1 MIQVRGLAKSYG
13 QQILFDGAD
22 FAVGANERVGLV
34 GRNGHGKTT
43 LFRLILGKEAPDSG
57 TISFP
62 GNYSIRH
69 LSQHIHFT
77 EDTVLREACLGLRP
91 EEDGRDLTY
100 KAETVLAGLGFSE
113 VLFTRDPSELSGGF
127 QVRLNLARL
136 LVSEPDLLLLDEPTN
151 YLDIVSVRWL
161 IRFLKNWKGEMI
173 LITHDREFMDSVT
186 THTMGIDRC
195 RIRKVA
201 GSTEK
206 YYQQIIQ
213 EEEIYEKTR
222 MNDEKKRREAEKFI
236 ARFRAKAS
244 KARAVQS
251 RIKALE
257 KKGRQGKLSEIKTLD
272 FEFNALPFSGKW
284 LLRSENLS
292 FSYGPGSPMLIQ
304 GLTFFVG
311 RNDRIGIIGKNGAGK
326 TTLLRM
332 LNQELRPLSGSVHNH
347 PNMETAYFGQT
358 NIERLNP
365 DKTVEQEI
373 LDAHPH
379 RNRKTARN
387 ICGLMMFEG
396 NQALK
401 KVRVL
406 SGGEKSRVLLGRLL
420 VRPANLLL
428 LDEPT
433 NHLDMDS
440 TDSIV
445 EAIDAFNGAVLIVTH
460 SEMILHAIA
469 TRLIVFDGGAV
480 RVFEGTYQDFLDRVG
495 WQSENE
501 DGTGADRKPPDKPAG
516 KKERRRLRA
525 EILSERARILGKL
538 QKRIDWVETSI
549 MDLEESIEKDTRALL
564 RASQESDGAEIQRL
578 SKSLHASRE
587 QINALFPELEELS
600 TEHDRRAR
608 EFEERFKT

>member
-564 RASQESDGAEIQRL
+564 RASQESDGAEIQML
-578 SKSLHASRE
+578 SKSLHASRD